1 MSVNSDLQDR
11 AIQHAVAILGYGAGL
26 SDKIIRLL
34 NSADEDIVAKLAARL
49 ANIDERGSIL
59 STKTNARLEKL
70 LEEIRAINEAVY
82 ERLHDDL
89 TNELHEFA
97 GAEAGF
103 QRAALQGALAA
114 DLSTKLPSPVRLRA
128 IVEEVPM
135 EGRLLSSWTK
145 GMEQGRIDR
154 ISQAVRLGM
163 MQGEGTDA
171 IVRRIKGTKAARY
184 SDGVLD
190 ISRRS
195 AQSIVRT
202 AVTHVSNQAAQ
213 ETWRANSDV
222 VKAWQFLATLDSR
235 TTVTCGSL
243 DGKTFP
249 IGEGPIPPRHIRC
262 RSISVAVTKSF
273 RELGVDKDEI
283 AKGSRASMEGQVSN
297 SPRFADWLKGKGTE
311 TQDKVLGP
319 TRADLFR
326 SGNLDLDQFVRSDGT
341 LLTLDQ
347 LRAKYADIISG

>member
-11 AIQHAVAILGYGAGL
+11 AIQHAVAILRYGAGL

-82 ERLHDDL
+82 ESLHDDL
-89 TNELHEFA
+89 TDELHNFA

-154 ISQAVRLGM
+154 ISQAIRLGM

-243 DGKTFP
+243 DGKTFA

-273 RELGVDKDEI
+273 RELGVNKDDLTP
-283 AKGSRASMEGQVSN
+283 AQRASMDGQVAGDIT
-297 SPRFADWLKGKGTE
+297 FAKWLTDKGQEMQNTI
-311 TQDKVLGP
+311 LGP
-319 TRADLFR
+319 KRADLWR
-326 SGNLDLDQFVRSDGT
+326 SGKLDLSDFIKADGT
-341 LLTLDQ
+341 VLTLDQ
-347 LRAKYADIISG
+347 LQSKYGDILR